1 MYIIFHNKY
10 NFKAALQKIVAE
22 VKKHSLEKHYKK
34 LFLNI
39 LYIHCK
45 EEELNIIYCMLQYIL
60 SSFSEQ
66 NVTIDFVLF

>member
-22 VKKHSLEKHYKK
+22 VKYHSLEKHYKK

-39 LYIHCK
+39 VKK
-45 EEELNIIYCMLQYIL
+45 E
-60 SSFSEQ
+60 S
-66 NVTIDFVLF
+66 